1 MADIPPTD
9 RELEA
14 LKVLWERGEAT
25 VRDLADAM
33 NATARQVAGDEIAYT
48 TVLSL
53 LQVMEQK
60 GLVGHRREG
69 KAYVYVPRAERQ
81 STIRRLASS
90 FLEKVFDGAVD
101 EYMVHALESK
111 RLSAG
116 ELDQLEAML
125 AAVRGRSEKRRPK
138 GGRK

>member
-1 MADIPPTD
+1 MAGESPTD

-14 LKVLWERGEAT
+14 LKVLWERGEVT

-33 NATARQVAGDEIAYT
+33 NAGAEKLGDDQVAYT

-60 GLVGHRREG
+60 GFVRHRREG
-69 KAYVYVPRAERQ
+69 KAYVYAPRIQRQ
-81 STIRRLASS
+81 PTIRRLAGS

-101 EYMVHALESK
+101 EYLVHALESK
-111 RLSAG
+111 RLSAA
-116 ELDQLEAML
+116 ELDQLDAML
-125 AAVRGRSEKRRPK
+125 AAARERSGKRGRK

>member
-1 MADIPPTD
+1 MPPESPTD

-14 LKVLWERGEAT
+14 LKVLWDRGEVT

-33 NATARQVAGDEIAYT
+33 NAAGQDRGEDELAYT

-60 GLVGHRREG
+60 GFVGHRREG
-69 KAYVYVPRAERQ
+69 KAYVYMPRIQRQ
-81 STIRRLASS
+81 STIRRLAGT

-101 EYMVHALESK
+101 EYLVHALESK
-111 RLSAG
+111 RLSAA

-125 AAVRGRSEKRRPK
+125 AAARQRSAKQARK

>member
-1 MADIPPTD
+1 MAGETPTD

-14 LKVLWERGEAT
+14 LKILWESGEVT

-33 NATARQVAGDEIAYT
+33 NAAAHARREDELAYT

-60 GLVGHRREG
+60 GFVTHRREG
-69 KAYVYVPRAERQ
+69 KAYVYVPQIERQ
-81 STIRRLASS
+81 STIRRIAGT
-90 FLEKVFDGAVD
+90 FLEKVFDGAVG
-101 EYMVHALESK
+101 EYLVHALESK
-111 RLSAG
+111 RLSTA
-116 ELDQLEAML
+116 ELDELEAML
-125 AAVRGRSEKRRPK
+125 AAARERSAKRGRK